1 MTKGDAILRLL
12 TEIKLELKE
21 TKEAIKKFYERLEKI
36 EKQTLPTN
44 SSKPTLN
51 TRKEKDWKYPSKM
64 KWVRGIFLILEYVEQ
79 AEHL

>member
-21 TKEAIKKFYERLEKI
+21 TKEAIEKLDERLEKI

-44 SSKPTLN
+44 SSKPALN
-51 TRKEKDWKYPSKM
+51 NRKEKDWKYPSKM
-64 KWVRGIFLILEYVEQ
+64 K
-79 AEHL
+79 

>member
-21 TKEAIKKFYERLEKI
+21 TKEAIEKLDERIAKI

-44 SSKPTLN
+44 ASKHNLN

-64 KWVRGIFLILEYVEQ
+64 K
-79 AEHL
+79 